1 MREFLEMM
9 IQNLRKQVE
18 EKVPETGE
26 FLVVYERE
34 DVKERRIGAS
44 HVILKVTNVQVKGSE
59 DERYLELAVLNY
71 PSPYGAETVIK
82 LGTTQQIKEELEKP
96 ELVEVLQQRLKRLI
110 ADLED

>member
-26 FLVVYERE
+26 FPVVYERE
-34 DVKERRIGAS
+34 DVKEKRIEAS

>member
-1 MREFLEMM
+1 MM

-26 FLVVYERE
+26 FPVVYERE
-34 DVKERRIGAS
+34 DVKERRIRAS

-82 LGTTQQIKEELEKP
+82 LGTTQQIKEELEKS
-96 ELVEVLQQRLKRLI
+96 ELVEILQQRLKRLI

>member
-1 MREFLEMM
+1 MKELLEKM
-9 IQNLRKQVE
+9 IIGLRKQVE
-18 EKVPETGE
+18 EKVPETGA
-26 FLVVYERE
+26 FPVVYERE
-34 DVKERRIGAS
+34 DVTEMNVGLS
-44 HVILKVTNVQVKGSE
+44 HLILKVTNVQVKGSE
-59 DERYLELAVLNY
+59 DERYLELAVVNY

>member
-26 FLVVYERE
+26 FPVVYERE
-34 DVKERRIGAS
+34 DAKERRIGAS

>member
-1 MREFLEMM
+1 M

-26 FLVVYERE
+26 FPVVYERE

-82 LGTTQQIKEELEKP
+82 LGTTQ
-96 ELVEVLQQRLKRLI
+96 LKRLI

>member
-1 MREFLEMM
+1 MEDLIRMM

-26 FLVVYERE
+26 FPVVYERE

>member
-1 MREFLEMM
+1 MEDLIRMM

-18 EKVPETGE
+18 EKVPEMGE
-26 FLVVYERE
+26 FPVVYERE
-34 DVKERRIGAS
+34 DVKEIGAS

-96 ELVEVLQQRLKRLI
+96 ELVEILQQRLKRLI